1 MCGIWGAWQSNP
13 WPALP
18 LCGGSGEAGMG
29 RASSAGLMK
38 TVNDTAG
45 QDLDQ
50 TTQLKEGN
58 YVKLLGT
65 EPETN
70 IILSI
75 NSISVK

>member
-1 MCGIWGAWQSNP
+1 
-13 WPALP
+13 
-18 LCGGSGEAGMG
+18 MG
-29 RASSAGLMK
+29 RASSASLIE

-70 IILSI
+70 IILPI

>member
-1 MCGIWGAWQSNP
+1 
-13 WPALP
+13 
-18 LCGGSGEAGMG
+18 MG
-29 RASSAGLMK
+29 RASNASLIE
-38 TVNDTAG
+38 TVSDTAG

-58 YVKLLGT
+58 CVKLLGT

-75 NSISVK
+75 NFISVKQINTFLKEGN

>member
-1 MCGIWGAWQSNP
+1 MC
-13 WPALP
+13 
-18 LCGGSGEAGMG
+18 
-29 RASSAGLMK
+29 RASSTSLIE

-70 IILSI
+70 IILPI
-75 NSISVK
+75 NSILVK

>member
-1 MCGIWGAWQSNP
+1 
-13 WPALP
+13 
-18 LCGGSGEAGMG
+18 MG
-29 RASSAGLMK
+29 RASSAGLIE

-58 YVKLLGT
+58 YVKWLGT

>member
-1 MCGIWGAWQSNP
+1 
-13 WPALP
+13 
-18 LCGGSGEAGMG
+18 MG
-29 RASSAGLMK
+29 RVSSAGLIE
-38 TVNDTAG
+38 TVNDRAG

-75 NSISVK
+75 NFISVK

>member
-1 MCGIWGAWQSNP
+1 
-13 WPALP
+13 
-18 LCGGSGEAGMG
+18 MG
-29 RASSAGLMK
+29 RASSAGLIK

-58 YVKLLGT
+58 YVKLLGN

>member
-1 MCGIWGAWQSNP
+1 MCGIRGAWQSSP

-29 RASSAGLMK
+29 IE

-58 YVKLLGT
+58 YVKWLGT